1 MATLSAGLALAV
13 ASRPAV
19 RTSFRAAYR
28 AFRDPSLLDPPAP
41 AAPVTVSCAQLGSGA
56 PGADTLD
63 TAISLSLDRPLAPG
77 IDDPDGAVLDTLT
90 LPDLH
95 VPITRRTMRYVRF
108 LSHGDAGRAAF
119 LQRHRRAGLYRE
131 SIAFALREAGLPE
144 DLLWLAAVESGF
156 DPRAVSPAGAAGLWQ
171 FMPETGQL
179 YGLEQSPYVDE
190 RRSIVRATHAAVTH
204 LRDLYERFGRWDL
217 ALAAYN
223 AGYDRVASAVD
234 KLARARGV
242 PGLGAGN
249 LDDKPIEFADLA
261 AAGALPAETI
271 NYVPQIMA
279 FALVAANQSRFG
291 LDLPELGAPLE
302 MGEIAVPEGTRLRTV
317 ARAAGVSLAVLR
329 DYNPQLLRDRVP
341 PVGGDYLIALPEG
354 RVQRALASFPAYIDQ
369 EVLAQNDGSRDGND
383 VPATVATGS
392 LSDADLTTDP
402 DADEPLPR
410 RPIPLGK
417 NRLPELPAREHER
430 ERVLVAA
437 ASFGVGIL
445 QARLPAS
452 LAIPDIG
459 WRRAAVEDPLGFFSG
474 AEGLVDGTRG
484 AMAAKGRDAAIDK
497 QLAFLDAPPA
507 VEPLRS
513 FTLSNGITVRV
524 RRDWGA
530 PVTSI
535 TVRVATVEEVG
546 QGSDV
551 PALLARRGAEIG
563 ASEALHTI
571 TVDRAD
577 ADAGIEIAA
586 ARLRLALGS
595 TASAQLAEIRF
606 HAGDARRK
614 ALQQT
619 PYGQGWLALGEAL
632 FPPDHPLS
640 GTVLG
645 AGEDGAALRDMMIAE
660 SMRREHALA
669 RASITVVGDVDEGR
683 ARKLADAFLAPVST
697 PADPPVA
704 AHPRDDCITVDDDVP
719 APRAL
724 VGWIGPGDGEV
735 GDASLRVAVE
745 LLDNARSG
753 MLERALV
760 KRGGVASAV
769 HAQIEVWP
777 RASVAAIEITP
788 APGHEVAEVVRAL
801 DAELARLGD
810 EGPDGKELAVAK
822 WFLHARL
829 QKELQAE
836 TTPVLPGS
844 IHSAGLAKLRH
855 ALRPW
860 SVERAQK
867 VLDEVSAASVRTA
880 VKRVLSREHRVVVT
894 TVPRRR

>member
-1 MATLSAGLALAV
+1 VATLSAGLVLAF
-13 ASRPAV
+13 ASRPPV

-28 AFRDPSLLDPPAP
+28 AFRDPSLLDPPP
-41 AAPVTVSCAQLGSGA
+41 PPAPVTVSCDHLSTAA
-56 PGADTLD
+56 PVAETLD
-63 TAISLSLDRPLAPG
+63 SALSLSLDRPLPADV
-77 IDDPDGAVLDTLT
+77 DDPDGATLGTLT

-108 LSHGDAGRAAF
+108 LSRSEAGRTAF

-144 DLLWLAAVESGF
+144 DLLWLAAVESAF

-179 YGLEQSPYVDE
+179 YGLDQSPYVDE

-204 LRDLYERFGRWDL
+204 LRDLYERFHRWDL

-234 KLARARGV
+234 KVSRARV
-242 PGLGAGN
+242 AAGAPP
-249 LDDKPIEFADLA
+249 LEDRPIEFADLA

-279 FALVAANQSRFG
+279 FALVAANRSRFG
-291 LDLPELGAPLE
+291 LDLPELGAPLDL
-302 MGEIAVPEGTRLRTV
+302 GEIAVPEGTRLRTV
-317 ARAAGVSLAVLR
+317 ARAAGVSVAVLR

-341 PVGGDYLIALPEG
+341 PVGGDYLIALPEA
-354 RVQRALASFPAYIDQ
+354 RVQRALASFPAYIEQ
-369 EVLAQNDGSRDGND
+369 EVVAQNDGNRDGDD
-383 VPATVATGS
+383 VVTPVAEALTV
-392 LSDADLTTDP
+392 DP
-402 DADEPLPR
+402 DADDPLPR

-417 NRLPELPAREHER
+417 NRLPELPAPLRER

-459 WRRAAVEDPLGFFSG
+459 WHGVRAEDPLSLFGV
-474 AEGLVDGTRG
+474 AEGNGG

-497 QLAFLDAPPA
+497 QLAFLDAPAP

-513 FTLSNGITVRV
+513 FALPNGITVRV
-524 RRDWGA
+524 RRDRGA
-530 PVTSI
+530 PVTAI
-535 TVRVATVEEVG
+535 TVRIATVEEVG
-546 QGSDV
+546 EGSSAT
-551 PALLARRGAEIG
+551 PSLLARRGAEIG
-563 ASEALHTI
+563 ASEVLHTI

-577 ADAGIEIAA
+577 ADAGIELAS
-586 ARLRLALGS
+586 ARLRLALGG

-614 ALQQT
+614 VLQQT
-619 PYGQGWLALGEAL
+619 PYGQGWLALGDAL

-660 SMRREHALA
+660 AMRREHALA
-669 RASITVVGDVDEGR
+669 RASITVVGDVDEAR
-683 ARKLADAFLAPVST
+683 TRKLAEAFLAPLSAPT
-697 PADPPVA
+697 DPPVTP
-704 AHPRDDCITVDDDVP
+704 HPRDDRLTVEEDVP
-719 APRAL
+719 GPRAL
-724 VGWIGPGDGEV
+724 VGWIGPGQGEV
-735 GDASLRVAVE
+735 GDASLRVAIE
-745 LLDNARSG
+745 LLENPRTAVLD
-753 MLERALV
+753 RALV
-760 KRGGVASAV
+760 QRGGLATAA
-769 HAQIEVWP
+769 HAGIEVWP
-777 RASVAAIEITP
+777 RASVTTIELTP
-788 APGHEVAEVVRAL
+788 APGHEVVEVVRAL
-801 DAELARLGD
+801 DAELGRLAD
-810 EGPDGKELAVAK
+810 EGPDGKDVAVAK
-822 WFLHARL
+822 FFLHARL

-836 TTPVLPGS
+836 RAPALPGAV
-844 IHSAGLAKLRH
+844 HSAGLAKLRH

-860 SVERAQK
+860 GVEREQK
-867 VLDEVSAASVRTA
+867 VLDEVSVASVRAA
-880 VKRVLSREHRVVVT
+880 VKHVLSREHRVVVT
-894 TVPRRR
+894 TVPKKR